1 MSRNLPLVTVISGTY
16 NLIKS
21 GRKEFF
27 KKCVE
32 SLLCQT
38 YPNIEYLIIDGA
50 SSDGTLNLFDEM
62 NFPKNTTII
71 SEPDTGM
78 WNAMNKG
85 IKKAKGK
92 YICFLNS
99 DDFYVTDTI
108 IADCIAQLEETNS
121 DYSVANYM
129 VIQLN
134 GEVAN
139 EWCKNIKPCPREY
152 FYRCMTYNH
161 ETLICRKDVYERLGL
176 HDEKYKTAADYYF
189 NIRLVF
195 AACTSVYIDKVM
207 IAARVGGETVNA
219 NGEFSSSTLINVAN
233 IWNDMFP
240 WCNFTPELTN
250 AVLSRRLFPYEC
262 LKKIKEKIIAMQL
275 KNFDYN
281 IFIDDI
287 DAHLKLAQH
296 YENMKTI
303 LTYLKSKNI
312 AYKILKCLTLYK
324 KKKYP
329 RIEDRFIHFLDKR
342 KIMFNI
348 CLRLATTKEKIK

>member
-1 MSRNLPLVTVISGTY
+1 MSRNLPLVTVISVTY

-121 DYSVANYM
+121 DYSIANFM
-129 VIQLN
+129 LIKLN
-134 GEVAN
+134 GEVIN
-139 EWCKNIKPCPREY
+139 EWCKNIKPFPREC
-152 FYRCMTYNH
+152 FYRTMTYNH

-176 HDEKYKTAADYYF
+176 HDEKYKTATDYYF
-189 NIRLVF
+189 NIRLIF
-195 AACTSVYIDKVM
+195 AACTSVYIDKIM
-207 IAARVGGETVNA
+207 IAARVGGETVND
-219 NGEFSSSTLINVAN
+219 NGEFSSSTLINVTN

-240 WCNFTPELTN
+240 GCNFTPELTK
-250 AVLSRRLFPYEC
+250 AALSKRLFPCEC

-275 KNFDYN
+275 KDFDYN

-296 YENMKTI
+296 HENMKTI

-312 AYKILKCLTLYK
+312 AYKILKCLTFNRR
-324 KKKYP
+324 KKYSKN
-329 RIEDRFIHFLDKR
+329 EERFVSYLNKHR
-342 KIMFNI
+342 MMFNI
-348 CLRLATTKEKIK
+348 YLKFAALKEKK